1 IFDDGDAL
9 AVEFRQ
15 NAAQQGG
22 LARAQETGEHGDR
35 DQGVGGWSSIHDG
48 LECDATFP
56 PLCWLRRVPVD
67 VTVPAAGRVR
77 RSACDYIIG
86 SGFGQTRDPELISA
100 CCLCPSIPC
109 PWAFCPCGP
118 WRPDASCLP
127 WPSAPARC
135 SFCPCPSCP
144 CPSGPCAWLAR
155 PSGFCPCPCDLAGPS
170 GRRRRPGRLPV
181 RGMRRVL
188 RWRTG
193 FS

>member
-1 IFDDGDAL
+1 VAAHGAADAAVAQLHDLLFAVLDDQVVVDVFFAELILDDSDAL

-15 NAAQQGG
+15 DAAQQGG

-48 LECDATFP
+48 LECDAPFP

-86 SGFGQTRDPELISA
+86 SGLGQTRDPELISA

-109 PWAFCPCGP
+109 PWAFCPWGP
-118 WRPDASCLP
+118 WRPDAS
-127 WPSAPARC
+127 
-135 SFCPCPSCP
+135 
-144 CPSGPCAWLAR
+144 
-155 PSGFCPCPCDLAGPS
+155 
-170 GRRRRPGRLPV
+170 
-181 RGMRRVL
+181 
-188 RWRTG
+188 
-193 FS
+193 